1 VRSEREELLPETLL
15 DLPEV
20 LAACDGRRWCD
31 EPRRGRETTL
41 RSACGEEEVDALLVW
56 VSMCRGCAEELAYD
70 LDGEDLRVGDL
81 RRRTA
86 LSNVK
91 ILDAVVYVRQ
101 KTATMKVLR
110 SIRRRP
116 PSWLG
121 RFGHH
126 RA

>member
-1 VRSEREELLPETLL
+1 
-15 DLPEV
+15 
-20 LAACDGRRWCD
+20 
-31 EPRRGRETTL
+31 
-41 RSACGEEEVDALLVW
+41 
-56 VSMCRGCAEELAYD
+56 
-70 LDGEDLRVGDL
+70 
-81 RRRTA
+81 
-86 LSNVK
+86 
-91 ILDAVVYVRQ
+91 VRQ

>member
-1 VRSEREELLPETLL
+1 MPL
-15 DLPEV
+15 
-20 LAACDGRRWCD
+20 
-31 EPRRGRETTL
+31 
-41 RSACGEEEVDALLVW
+41 CGCL
-56 VSMCRGCAEELAYD
+56 CAEELAYD

-81 RRRTA
+81 RRRIA

-110 SIRRRP
+110 SISRRP